1 MGKMKASEASQV
13 FEEMLEQVTGSYVS
27 RDFEAFASVIHLPH
41 HISTPFE
48 TITIREPHHLKAV
61 FDAVC
66 ALTHSDD
73 DPKVHA
79 VCHDAKPKGRD
90 RIAGQYSTFSK
101 DHSILP
107 AEIKS
112 ETVLMWIGNEWKA
125 CVSRYEFT
133 KDDVVA
139 IALRAAVST

>member
-1 MGKMKASEASQV
+1 MGTMTGSEAKQIYQD
-13 FEEMLEQVTGSYVS
+13 LLDRVTGSYLS
-27 RDFEAFASVIHLPH
+27 RDFDAFASVVHLPH

-66 ALTHSDD
+66 TLTHSGE
-73 DPKVHA
+73 PTLTA

-90 RIAGQYSTFSK
+90 RIDGSYSNLAP
-101 DHSILP
+101 DHAVLP
-107 AEIKS
+107 AEIKCQ
-112 ETVLMWIGNEWKA
+112 TVLMWIGNEWKA
-125 CVSRYEFT
+125 CMSRYEFA

-139 IALRAAVST
+139 VALRAAVST